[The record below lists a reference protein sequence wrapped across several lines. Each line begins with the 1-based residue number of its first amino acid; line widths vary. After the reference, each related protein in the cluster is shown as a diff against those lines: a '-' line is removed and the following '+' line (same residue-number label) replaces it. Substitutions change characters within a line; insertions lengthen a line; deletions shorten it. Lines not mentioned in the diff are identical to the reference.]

1 MKIFRSICLRNAY
14 LLSALRYRLRS
25 CWLLSMEAMGKK
37 PRRFAVG
44 VLAVTIGIGLASC
57 GSSQSIRVLTIS
69 PSDGTVFVGA
79 ATTQAA
85 AIRNVRGKRSAASI
99 NAQPQDFSTA
109 TCGNL
114 QYSATALYADGTMKD
129 ISNLVSWTSSNTSAA
144 TITGNGNATGVALG
158 ITYVEAKSKNLNSG
172 SVPLY
177 VDALN
182 SMQVSPVNPTLPMG
196 SQTVPSTVQ
205 FSAVGAFTQAN
216 GTPNSRD
223 VSSLVTWSSTN
234 PGVATISPSG
244 LASSV
249 AQGTTTIVGTVC
261 GISNT
266 STLTVGPPG
275 PISLQIT
282 PATPTIAVGTS
293 VPFVAVELWSDGTT
307 HGLTAPV
314 AWSSSGKSMVIS
326 NLTGAAFGASAGTAT
341 ITALETT
348 GSALTGTATVTVQA
362 AQAQFAY
369 LANLQGNG
377 TGSISSFTVSA
388 ATGTLTSLASTGAAA
403 PQQVLLEPSGNFLY
417 SIDSTSSVHV
427 YQITTPSAA
436 TPTIPAGTLTLL
448 DSTIPPVLAGGGH
461 KNIGVIDPTGQ
472 FFYVIDYSANTLYG
486 FQIQQSQ
493 TGQTPFGS
501 LQAISGSPFSGL
513 GFTLDSPTWVMTDR
527 TGQFLY
533 VVNAGNNT
541 ISGFLI
547 DFNGT
552 LTPIVS
558 SAPFPQTGNAP
569 RYGAMDNQS
578 HMYVANSAD
587 NSVSAYLLNADGTW
601 ASIGTLSVAGATSVV
616 NVLTDPKSKYVYVLD
631 QGGPSGGQVY
641 GYNLIPPALG
651 TIFGDQIS
659 PPQPVGSIP
668 NGMAVDPSGVLL
680 AVDNS
685 GSSNISLFQIAK
697 GSTSVAPGSLTPA
710 VPNVVATD
718 QSPQFVVFYNALPV
732 HP

>member
-1 MKIFRSICLRNAY
+1 MEIFRSICLRNAD
-14 LLSALRYRLRS
+14 LLSAVRYGLRD
-25 CWLLSMEAMGKK
+25 CWLPSMETTGKR

-44 VLAVTIGIGLASC
+44 ALAVSLGIGLASC
-57 GSSQSIRVLTIS
+57 GSSQSVRILTIS
-69 PSDGTVFVGA
+69 PSDGTVFVGS
-79 ATTQAA
+79 ATAQAA
-85 AIRNVRGKRSAASI
+85 AIRNGRGKRSAASI
-99 NAQPQDFSTA
+99 NAQPQDFSAA

-129 ISNLVSWTSSNTSAA
+129 ISNLVRWTSSNTSAA
-144 TITGNGNATGVALG
+144 TIDGNGNATGVALG
-158 ITYVEAKSKNLNSG
+158 ITYVEATSKNLSSG

-182 SMQVSPVNPTLPMG
+182 SMQVSPVNPILPMG

-205 FSAVGAFTQAN
+205 FSAGGAFTQAN
-216 GTPNSRD
+216 GTPNTRD
-223 VSSLVTWSSTN
+223 ISSLVTWSSTN

-249 AQGTTTIVGTVC
+249 AQGTTTIVATVC

-282 PATPTIAVGTS
+282 PGTPTIAVGTS
-293 VPFVAVELWSDGTT
+293 IPFVAVELWSDGTT
-307 HGLTAPV
+307 HGLTSPV
-314 AWSSSGKSMVIS
+314 DWSSSGKSVVIS
-326 NLTGAAFGASAGTAT
+326 NLTGAAFGASTGTAT
-341 ITALETT
+341 ITALETA
-348 GSALTGTATVTVQA
+348 GSALTGTAMVTVQA

-369 LANLQGNG
+369 VANLQGNG
-377 TGSISSFTVSA
+377 TGSISSFTFSA
-388 ATGTLTSLASTGAAA
+388 ATGTLTPLASTGAAA

-417 SIDSTSSVHV
+417 SIDSTSSIHV

-436 TPTIPAGTLTLL
+436 TPSIPAGTLTSL

-472 FFYVIDYSANTLYG
+472 FFYVIDGTANTLYG

-501 LQAISGSPFSGL
+501 LQAISGSPFSGP
-513 GFTLDSPTWVMTDR
+513 GFTFDLPTWVMTDR

-547 DFNGT
+547 NFNGT
-552 LTPIVS
+552 LAPIVS

-569 RYGAMDNQS
+569 KYGTMDGQS

-587 NSVSAYLLNADGTW
+587 NSVSAYLLNTDGSW
-601 ASIGTLSVAGATSVV
+601 ASIGTLSVIGATSVV
-616 NVLTDPKSKYVYVLD
+616 NVLTDPKSKYVYALD

-651 TIFGDQIS
+651 TIFGDQII

-710 VPNVVATD
+710 IPNVVATD
-718 QSPQFVVFYNALPV
+718 QSPQFVVFYNGLPV